1 MNLRNLWMIEKSQL
15 GLNIVDITQIALENL
30 EVELQS
36 KTRVIFSLENI
47 FTYFENQ
54 WVGINLIRMYL

>member
-54 WVGINLIRMYL
+54 

>member
-1 MNLRNLWMIEKSQL
+1 MIEKSQL

-54 WVGINLIRMYL
+54 